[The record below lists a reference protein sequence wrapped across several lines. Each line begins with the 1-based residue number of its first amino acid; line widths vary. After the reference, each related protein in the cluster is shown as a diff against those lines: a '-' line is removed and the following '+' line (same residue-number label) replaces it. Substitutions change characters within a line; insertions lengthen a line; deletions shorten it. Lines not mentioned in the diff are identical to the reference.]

1 MPEKLKISIITVC
14 LNSAKTIERAIF
26 SVITQTYK
34 NVEYIIID
42 GGSTDG
48 TLNIIKRYASN
59 ISKWISEPD
68 KGIYDAMN
76 KGIAMATGDL
86 VAFLNSDDWYNDD
99 AIEYV
104 ANQAESSNAEI
115 FCYEVNVWE
124 GDVLQKSRSNLTKD
138 IANLR
143 IRMIFNHQGVFAK
156 RKLFEEFGLFNT
168 KYIIASD
175 YDWLLRMYNKGVKM
189 QISNYVVANFLRGG
203 ISTTRPLEVNYEFKL
218 IAMSALNRLKEE
230 RDIAEEE
237 FSELYCRISEHYKE
251 LESVNAYK
259 TAINARMFEN
269 SMQIRDGVKKILPE
283 ARYSI
288 FGCGALGLEC
298 FALLQQMEFSVDCFW
313 DNDSEK
319 WGTYY
324 HGVEIKAPKDII
336 RGKTVI
342 VVSSKKYYDEIV
354 GQLCNMKLEENVD
367 FIDYHS
373 LRTEIGLK
381 VILEN
386 TVL

>member
-1 MPEKLKISIITVC
+1 MSEKFKVSIVTVC
-14 LNSAKTIERAIF
+14 LNSAKTIERAIL
-26 SVITQTYK
+26 SVITQAYK
-34 NVEYIIID
+34 NVEYIIVD

-48 TLNIIKRYASN
+48 TLNIIKKYASN

-175 YDWLLRMYNKGVKM
+175 YD
-189 QISNYVVANFLRGG
+189 
-203 ISTTRPLEVNYEFKL
+203 
-218 IAMSALNRLKEE
+218 
-230 RDIAEEE
+230 
-237 FSELYCRISEHYKE
+237 
-251 LESVNAYK
+251 
-259 TAINARMFEN
+259 
-269 SMQIRDGVKKILPE
+269 
-283 ARYSI
+283 
-288 FGCGALGLEC
+288 
-298 FALLQQMEFSVDCFW
+298 
-313 DNDSEK
+313 
-319 WGTYY
+319 
-324 HGVEIKAPKDII
+324 
-336 RGKTVI
+336 
-342 VVSSKKYYDEIV
+342 
-354 GQLCNMKLEENVD
+354 
-367 FIDYHS
+367 
-373 LRTEIGLK
+373 
-381 VILEN
+381 
-386 TVL
+386 